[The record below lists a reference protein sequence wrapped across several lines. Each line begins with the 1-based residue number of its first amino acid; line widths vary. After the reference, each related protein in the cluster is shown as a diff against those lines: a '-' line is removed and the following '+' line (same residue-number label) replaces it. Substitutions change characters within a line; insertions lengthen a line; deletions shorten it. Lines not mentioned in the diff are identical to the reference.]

1 MWYVYILKC
10 YDGSFYTGITS
21 DINRRIKEHNFDDK
35 KASKYVKVRRPAYII
50 YQEQFKTKSKA
61 LKRENEIKGIRRQ
74 KKIELISGAVSK
86 KRKEFEPAPE
96 SRSAGRRARSSTGRA
111 TPS

>member
-21 DINRRIKEHNFDDK
+21 DINRRIKEHNLDDK
-35 KASKYVKVRRPAYII
+35 KASKYVRVRRPANLI
-50 YQEQFKTKSKA
+50 YQEKLETKSKA
-61 LKRENEIKGIRRQ
+61 LKRENEIKGWNRQ
-74 KKIELISGAVSK
+74 KKIDLIFGAVSK
-86 KRKEFEPAPE
+86 KINEFEPAPE